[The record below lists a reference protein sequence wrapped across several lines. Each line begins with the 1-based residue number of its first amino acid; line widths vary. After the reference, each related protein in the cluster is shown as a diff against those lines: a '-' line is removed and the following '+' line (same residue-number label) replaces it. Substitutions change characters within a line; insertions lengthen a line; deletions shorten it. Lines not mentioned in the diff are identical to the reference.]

1 MPDIK
6 KLVSQ
11 IKNAANE
18 LLGQVAD
25 LDSQI
30 GTLTAQRAKLMNSAV
45 SKQDYFDYVKA
56 MLKRKGEAFKGQ
68 IQRQIKAGPRG
79 YGQLEDITSL
89 QLGHAVDLLRG
100 EVRGPIVVT
109 DIALYFYFGD
119 MMAQRLADDLD
130 GLDWPKDAVPVKERA
145 QLIAALDTDIAGL
158 KQKRDALTEQ
168 LSEAGISG

>member
-18 LLGQVAD
+18 LLGQVAE
-25 LDSQI
+25 LDNQI
-30 GTLTAQRAKLMNSAV
+30 VTLTAQRAELMDSAV
-45 SKQDYFDYVKA
+45 SKQDYFDYVAA
-56 MLKRKGEAFKGQ
+56 MLKRKGEAFKSQ
-68 IQRQIKAGPRG
+68 IQRQIKAGPLG
-79 YGQLEDITSL
+79 YGQLEDMASQ
-89 QLGHAVDLLRG
+89 QLSHAVDLLRG
-100 EVRGPIVVT
+100 EVRGPVIVT

-119 MMAQRLADDLD
+119 MMAQRLANDLD

-145 QLIAALDTDIAGL
+145 QLIAAMDTDIAGL
-158 KQKRDALTEQ
+158 AQKRDALTGQ